1 MARTVTQSPDP
12 TQDGDYLAALKRWES
27 CKPPYTSSH
36 MRTCVA
42 AGKIILAA
50 SGKPRRSKYEKES
63 YLRIDFSKA
72 GKVTF
77 YAEFPKAMGL
87 KGRKL
92 GEWPELALAVA
103 REKAAELAAGGLKS
117 DAVRAVIEAYERDL
131 AAKVARGKLGD
142 NSLRTYLCRTALV
155 RQAFGERETFA
166 DVTYPRLVE
175 VVDEWIATRSNNHA
189 LELFAELRRVWK
201 WAAPL
206 YSNGRNLA
214 AAMPD
219 DYVSSRVARPTP
231 TRLFTDIE
239 SIASLWLDV
248 ARCTSPHQKNAVRY
262 MILTGVRPI
271 NVCNLR
277 WDYIDE
283 GLTEIVYPAGMLG
296 MRGAMKTQKEFRLPI
311 TPGVRALLQEQMAW
325 RDAALG
331 CNQDYVFLQPR
342 NPAEPFAKRSLDKLV
357 KTYSPEGAVKGVRH
371 DGTVKGRAGAFNT
384 LCRKFLKSNVIAQM
398 RARGYSRSDTRE
410 ISQLCLHHSDRS
422 ADPMAEHYD
431 FSDEI
436 LQEEMALK
444 RQAFEA
450 HEASILAQVAL
461 VRRRRG
467 Q

>member
-1 MARTVTQSPDP
+1 
-12 TQDGDYLAALKRWES
+12 
-27 CKPPYTSSH
+27 

-50 SGKPRRSKYEKES
+50 SGKARRSKYEKES

-92 GEWPELALAVA
+92 GEWPELALAIA

-117 DAVRAVIEAYERDL
+117 DAVHAVIEAYERDL
-131 AAKVARGKLGD
+131 AAKVARGKLGE

-175 VVDEWIATRSNNHA
+175 VVDEWIVTRSNNHA

-201 WAAPL
+201 WASPL
-206 YSNGRNLA
+206 YSNGNNIA
-214 AAMPD
+214 ASVPD
-219 DYVSSRVARPTP
+219 DYVSSRVQHPTP

-239 SIASLWLDV
+239 SIGRLWMNV
-248 ARCTSPHQKNAVRY
+248 AACTSIHQKNAMRF
-262 MILTGVRPI
+262 MILTGVRPV
-271 NVCNLR
+271 NVCNLK
-277 WDYIDE
+277 WEYISGDMREITYPE
-283 GLTEIVYPAGMLG
+283 GVTG
-296 MRGAMKTQKEFRLPI
+296 MRGAMKTQKEFRLPVTAAMKTI
-311 TPGVRALLQEQMAW
+311 LEEQAAW
-325 RDAALG
+325 RDAAPA
-331 CNQDYVFLQPR
+331 CNRDYVFLQPR
-342 NPAEPFAKRSLDKLV
+342 DPMLPFAKRSLDKLI

-410 ISQLCLHHSDRS
+410 ISQLCLHHSDKS